1 MFYSWDASDVFIQS
15 IFKLNAEKIQLQV
28 LQERITTCDNGNI
41 QSHDK
46 EESKLNS
53 TITANSGAHTLT
65 CG

>member
-28 LQERITTCDNGNI
+28 LQERITTYDNGNI

-46 EESKLNS
+46 EESNMNS
-53 TITANSGAHTLT
+53 TITANTGAHKLT
-65 CG
+65 HD